1 MSLGDTGMVSF
12 ALVRLQRLARSFDE
26 IGSDAEPGEAATRA
40 ALRLITQLGTTALPL
55 CLRELGSDH
64 AGRARWAE
72 ALIAHIGALA
82 EHRERVVDGLQRLA
96 GQSRESA
103 PALCERACNLL
114 ADLGAR
120 LGPGDRSG
128 GRSGGHPAGT
138 QGGAQGGG
146 PGGRPGEQSIY
157 EIREPDIGDPDALR
171 ALVSQLRTP
180 AEVALAAD
188 RVLVELDGEEVIA
201 LVDGLGDTDPVR
213 AIWLADELLLR
224 NDLGEHIRHA
234 LRRVRAP
241 LDESGVA
248 RPRPPG
254 GQGLDLAQVAVLLGR
269 RPGGRQVVIASRPLG
284 APAPDRVRVLCL
296 LATGDGTL
304 IDGLHGRDF
313 PARRLEREV
322 LAPLRQRGYR
332 FTMASPEQGAQ
343 EVRRMARATL
353 RLGRPLPQA
362 FYLGRDLLGIY
373 DQHVAGLRAA
383 PGDSPLLER
392 GLQLLLEGSPERA
405 RPILERFVRRAP
417 DHAEGRAALAR
428 CLVALDVL
436 EPARAHLLQAMALDP
451 DNPLH
456 HWNLAAIAHRQ
467 GRPGGCYLALLDY
480 LDLVGDGVFDA
491 GAGACDAR
499 LETATGFV
507 EEYERLAQIEY
518 PEAAPAAVARA
529 DDLVHRARLRLEAS
543 EQDAALA
550 LLEQAV
556 AMVPE
561 HYPAW
566 TDLGMFWGRRGRR
579 DEAGRCLRK
588 ALALR
593 PGCPVASRAMA
604 RLEGEGAAAQ
614 AAAASECASGGM
626 SEQGRLL

>member
-1 MSLGDTGMVSF
+1 MSLGDTGTVSF
-12 ALVRLQRLARSFDE
+12 ALVRLQRLARTFDE
-26 IGSDAEPGEAATRA
+26 IGSGAEPGEAATRA
-40 ALRLITQLGTTALPL
+40 VLRLAGQLGATALPL
-55 CLRELGSDH
+55 CLRELSSEHD
-64 AGRARWAE
+64 GRARWAGV
-72 ALIAHIGALA
+72 LIAHIGGRD
-82 EHRERVVDGLQRLA
+82 EHRERAIHALRGLA
-96 GQSRESA
+96 GEPGEREPGA
-103 PALCERACNLL
+103 VGERARGVL
-114 ADLGAR
+114 AELGAG
-120 LGPGDRSG
+120 LGSSLHPDRG
-128 GRSGGHPAGT
+128 PAAEAARGM
-138 QGGAQGGG
+138 
-146 PGGRPGEQSIY
+146 
-157 EIREPDIGDPDALR
+157 REPELGDVQALR
-171 ALVSQLRTP
+171 ALVGTLRT
-180 AEVALAAD
+180 AADVALAAD
-188 RVLVELDGEEVIA
+188 RVLVELDGDEVIA
-201 LVDGLGDTDPVR
+201 LVDELGDSDPVR

-248 RPRPPG
+248 RSQAPH
-254 GQGLDLAQVAVLLGR
+254 GQAGQLAQVAVLLGR
-269 RPGGRQVVIASRPLG
+269 NPGGRQVVIASRPLG
-284 APAPDRVRVLCL
+284 APTPDRVRVLCL
-296 LATGDGTL
+296 LAAADSAL
-304 IDGLHGRDF
+304 IDGLHGKDF

-332 FTMASPEQGAQ
+332 FTMASPEQGAR

-362 FYLGRDLLGIY
+362 FYLGRDLLDIY

-392 GLQLLLEGSPERA
+392 GLQLLCDGSPARA

-417 DHAEGRAALAR
+417 DHADGRAALAR

-467 GRPGGCYLALLDY
+467 GRRGGCYLALLDY
-480 LDLVGDGVFDA
+480 LDLVGEGAFDA
-491 GAGACDAR
+491 GTGACDAR
-499 LETATGFV
+499 LEIAAGFV

-529 DDLVHRARLRLEAS
+529 DDLVHRARLRLEAA
-543 EQDAALA
+543 EHDAALA

-556 AMVPE
+556 NMVPD

-566 TDLGMFWGRRGRR
+566 THLGLFWSRRGRR

-588 ALALR
+588 ALAVR
-593 PGCPVASRAMA
+593 PGHPAASRALA
-604 RLEGEGAAAQ
+604 RLESAGAAQ
-614 AAAASECASGGM
+614 AAAASERASSGA